1 MKHLNNFLLE
11 SEILVDFPPEGLSVS
26 QIESLPE
33 YKRFEEISGGNRIE
47 SRKTSFTFSNIP
59 TSTVSYLYPF
69 RVTKQN
75 ITYGTLRIK
84 SKYLVL
90 DSWPKILDYMSVYA
104 VSKQIGVNSETIERF
119 AFNGLPM
126 TNNTIIKISLSK
138 LNKIVEIAEKYN
150 SPEKRIVVDDM
161 KKSKEEIEKK
171 INFLINNI
179 RNRFSGIPAEVI
191 RSNNVIYIEFDAF
204 LGIFPP
210 EITKEIFEINTLI
223 RLRLDFFDKNEYLNL
238 ERFLKIFSEK
248 AEMQYKTLCAY
259 KNPDHICHTIVP
271 VFQQIFK
278 DLVYNETKL
287 KK

>member
-1 MKHLNNFLLE
+1 MLE
-11 SEILVDFPPEGLSVS
+11 SEVLVDFPPEGLSVG

-47 SRKTSFTFSNIP
+47 SRKNTFTFIS
-59 TSTVSYLYPF
+59 TSTLLYRYPF

-126 TNNTIIKISLSK
+126 TNNTIRKINLPK

-150 SPEKRIVVDDM
+150 SPEKIRTFVQDT
-161 KKSKEEIEKK
+161 KKDKEKYDAK
-171 INFLINNI
+171 INFLIDSI
-179 RNRFSGIPAEVI
+179 RNKFSKIPGSRFDRSGYVI
-191 RSNNVIYIEFDAF
+191 SIKFDIF
-204 LGIFPP
+204 FGIFPP
-210 EITKEIFEINTLI
+210 EVIEEIFEINQSTLFA
-223 RLRLDFFDKNEYLNL
+223 LYFDFDKMDVLNL
-238 ERFLKIFSEK
+238 EDLFKIILKNYEFFLRYQFVNANSDFHGI
-248 AEMQYKTLCAY
+248 T
-259 KNPDHICHTIVP
+259 PT
-271 VFQQIFK
+271 FQQMFK
-278 DLVYNETKL
+278 DFLYI
-287 KK
+287 

>member
-11 SEILVDFPPEGLSVS
+11 SEVLVDFPPEGLSVG

-47 SRKTSFTFSNIP
+47 SRKTSFTFIS
-59 TSTVSYLYPF
+59 TSTLLYRYPF

-126 TNNTIIKISLSK
+126 TNNTIRKINLPK

-150 SPEKRIVVDDM
+150 SPEKIRTFVQDT
-161 KKSKEEIEKK
+161 KKDKEKYDAK
-171 INFLINNI
+171 INFLI
-179 RNRFSGIPAEVI
+179 
-191 RSNNVIYIEFDAF
+191 
-204 LGIFPP
+204 
-210 EITKEIFEINTLI
+210 
-223 RLRLDFFDKNEYLNL
+223 DKVLT
-238 ERFLKIFSEK
+238 S
-248 AEMQYKTLCAY
+248 
-259 KNPDHICHTIVP
+259 
-271 VFQQIFK
+271 
-278 DLVYNETKL
+278 
-287 KK
+287 